1 MKPPPHD
8 GVKRGK
14 NGSTTGGSNSDSS
27 ASSTPDARTSSSRS
41 NPRTPASTTTAPS
54 TPNARHNPRRNSDS
68 ASQQR
73 NKNSDTDCISRFPF
87 HGNNRTR
94 SRSADTAS
102 HEGALEFGELD
113 SPPASTEFS
122 PLNNGGLDRS
132 LGDHNSLHLGLYPNP
147 DRHHHHNN
155 SNHLDD
161 SAASTLLM
169 LQEST
174 TFPDMEAENQANC
187 YNFAMEHRIFLKA
200 ILELL
205 AQRDKVAT
213 EVGMNDPNVFK
224 SGPLKKASHL
234 MRGIWKV
241 KYVEI
246 RRGMFSYYEDNISYN
261 RQNSLERGGSGVGSS
276 GTAESLL
283 RKNIPLEANA
293 CHCRAVRLHQKAWNI
308 TPRGAIFEL
317 AIAGKPKRLWMANS
331 REQRQAWIQAI
342 NDAMVGGSAT
352 RGGTIMGQKSSTKA
366 GGIDSRS
373 PHKNDLKKYLKAQ
386 SNLRSSKTK
395 DDYVIALRHVYRHD
409 LNVPVKHIIKQAE
422 QESKGNNSN
431 SDVKGA
437 FHEEDVKFGV
447 DQLFKDLLRDTVKIN
462 NYVYQGNSGH
472 APERITGALARLIL
486 LHGRLD
492 REEELEGQSGPRTAS
507 KYDMSESQ
515 ALAYAR
521 DVLLSGNRTRS
532 GGDSYF
538 CVNALC
544 KNEELVVVVPSSAQA
559 EPVSITVAQD
569 DDSDSGFSS
578 HDMHAKDGWLR
589 TRRRAKRSSWMKS
602 YFVLSEG
609 TLSFYEHALPR
620 PHGLQGQMPIL
631 EATISVSREEHK
643 GNTNG
648 EKSNYFVLAIAARD
662 KSERQILFE
671 TEEKLLVWAY
681 ALECSAKA
689 KGGAAPAPLLKA
701 MNKMI
706 RRMPRVSVVGGV
718 GMSNHKVPLDDNSA
732 KLEVTTSLA
741 EAALKEHVANLGLDF
756 GALEKRL
763 AAYAS
768 QSSTVVKVSIEAG
781 TVYKICTLDPQG
793 EESEDTWAVVDA
805 TFLQEFRV
813 SGGTN
818 GRILRGEEIV
828 RVDVTKC
835 SPAPISTRRTSSL
848 TDRSGSPSSP
858 GRRMQKLYR
867 TFSDEVVRK
876 PKT

>member
-8 GVKRGK
+8 GDKRGK
-14 NGSTTGGSNSDSS
+14 SGSRPGSS
-27 ASSTPDARTSSSRS
+27 ASFASETPNSKTRRSS
-41 NPRTPASTTTAPS
+41 NPSSPLGTAPS
-54 TPNARHNPRRNSDS
+54 TPNAIGAHSSRRNSDS
-68 ASQQR
+68 ASQQHNR
-73 NKNSDTDCISRFPF
+73 SNETDSISRFPF
-87 HGNNRTR
+87 HGNRTR

-102 HEGALEFGELD
+102 HEGSVEVGELD
-113 SPPASTEFS
+113 SPSSAESS
-122 PLNNGGLDRS
+122 PLNSGGAGGLDQS

-147 DRHHHHNN
+147 HRHHH
-155 SNHLDD
+155 NHLDD
-161 SAASTLLM
+161 SAASTLM
-169 LQEST
+169 LQESA

-246 RRGMFSYYEDNISYN
+246 RRGMFSYYEDNVSYN
-261 RQNSLERGGSGVGSS
+261 RQNSLERGGSGVGVS

-283 RKNIPLEANA
+283 RKNIPLEANS

-317 AIAGKPKRLWMANS
+317 SIAGKPKRLWMANS
-331 REQRQAWIQAI
+331 REERQAWIQAI

-352 RGGTIMGQKSSTKA
+352 RGGNKGQKSSTKA

-462 NYVYQGNSGH
+462 DHVYQGNSGH

-492 REEELEGQSGPRTAS
+492 REEELDGQSGPRTAS

-544 KNEELVVVVPSSAQA
+544 KNDELVVVVPSSAQA

-569 DDSDSGFSS
+569 DDNDSGFSS

-589 TRRRAKRSSWMKS
+589 TRRRSKKSSWMKA

-631 EATISVSREEHK
+631 EATISVSREEQK

-648 EKSNYFVLAIAARD
+648 EKSSYFVLTIVARD

-701 MNKMI
+701 MNSMI
-706 RRMPRVSVVGGV
+706 RRMPRVSVAGGV
-718 GMSNHKVPLDDNSA
+718 GISNHKVPLDDNST

-763 AAYAS
+763 VAYAS

-835 SPAPISTRRTSSL
+835 SPAPISARRTSSL

-858 GRRMQKLYR
+858 NRRMQKLYR